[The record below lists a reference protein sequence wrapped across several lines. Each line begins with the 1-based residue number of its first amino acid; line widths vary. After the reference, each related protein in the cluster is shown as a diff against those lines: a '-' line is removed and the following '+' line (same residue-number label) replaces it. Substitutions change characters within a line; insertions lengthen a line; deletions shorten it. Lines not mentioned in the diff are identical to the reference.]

1 VPARVGLT
9 LVKAARK
16 TGKLTSGMASW
27 IGRSVREIVDLPAAR
42 RAIGNASIFQPTVA
56 VRAVRE
62 AVKVEKSDGL
72 VKLVGDLGKVQSKA
86 GTKAALDGLKL
97 ADNPK
102 DMAKVAT
109 LATAKGGKT
118 RAILKLAGRGAIML
132 TMGTWN
138 LAMWIFWAA
147 FVALKFVV
155 LLKRTAERSTERY
168 CARRRAKIARRARVA
183 ARLQAAQVAAQ
194 AASLDAID
202 ADPVPMSSND
212 AAPIQSVRQGLLR
225 RLDLISPRRRATPAH
240 EAVAAY
246 PAPLR
251 ARTA

>member
-1 VPARVGLT
+1 
-9 LVKAARK
+9 
-16 TGKLTSGMASW
+16 M
-27 IGRSVREIVDLPAAR
+27 REIVDLPAAR
-42 RAIGNASIFQPTVA
+42 RAIGNASIFQPTAA

-72 VKLVGDLGKVQSKA
+72 VKLVGDIGKVQSKA

-155 LLKRTAERSTERY
+155 LLKRTTERSTERY
-168 CARRRAKIARRARVA
+168 CARRRRQDRAPRARRRPPAGGLAGRHAGCFARRGRDVSGAGVA
-183 ARLQAAQVAAQ
+183 E
-194 AASLDAID
+194 
-202 ADPVPMSSND
+202 
-212 AAPIQSVRQGLLR
+212 
-225 RLDLISPRRRATPAH
+225 RRRADPKRPPRPA
-240 EAVAAY
+240 ASPRSDLAA
-246 PAPLR
+246 PAR
-251 ARTA
+251 DARP